1 MTKETW
7 NQYQNQYR
15 KNKYMQ
21 ISAALDPELVIEFKR
36 KLLKD
41 NISFPTFLKSAINEY
56 LGKK

>member
-7 NQYQNQYR
+7 NQYQNEYR
-15 KNKYMQ
+15 KNKYTQ
-21 ISAALDPELVIEFKR
+21 ISAALEPELVAEFKE
-36 KLLKD
+36 KLSKD